1 MSNLVDIA
9 TVPVIDVWGETIRA
23 RRIEGER
30 ITFALVELAP
40 NGQVPEHRHEA
51 EQVGMVIQGIVTFT
65 IEDETRELGPGG
77 TWCIP
82 SGAAHHVAVGPQ
94 GAVVI
99 DIFSPARRDW
109 DALPSGPAHPG
120 RWPQGS

>member
-1 MSNLVDIA
+1 MSNLVDIE

-40 NGQVPEHRHEA
+40 NGHVPEHRHEN
-51 EQVGMVIQGIVTFT
+51 EQIGMVIQGKISFT
-65 IEDETRELGPGG
+65 IDDETRELEAGG
-77 TWCIP
+77 SWRIP
-82 SGAAHHVAVGPQ
+82 SGAAHHAVVGPQ

-99 DIFSPARRDW
+99 DVFAPVRSDWDSLPAGPAR
-109 DALPSGPAHPG
+109 PG
-120 RWPQGS
+120 RWPERP